1 MKNTKVEVSPFEN
14 GAPDPAAARAPAPGP
29 HDAKIEAW
37 FAKHFHGLGSMLDE
51 RLYNHIRAA
60 VEDLK
65 AEFRSL

>member
-1 MKNTKVEVSPFEN
+1 MKADTKKSEAA
-14 GAPDPAAARAPAPGP
+14 APDPAAATAPGP
-29 HDAKIEAW
+29 HDGKIEAW
-37 FAKHFHGLGSMLDE
+37 HAKHFHGLGSMLDE